1 VLANEQRVWLPLLSL
16 RRAFAL
22 LPLCLPVPSVQ
33 VCVTRLF
40 SFLQRKAVTS
50 AGMRW
55 AALFLG
61 MRLLAGVAS
70 LSPHEFGVP
79 SSSRGKGTASR
90 PSSNIQMLR
99 LRGGGVPMEEG
110 GTRDNQ
116 EYFAAGKTIRNSQH
130 IVDEWIEHNFPLQ
143 NRKEW
148 GHACLGL
155 GACCIVLALAPLP
168 LLNCFLS
175 RKMLLAANILI
186 TGGAFLVSGPTSIR
200 RFLFAPRRRLGTVIL
215 FAGFTMVWRRWTILV
230 CVFVCVRVG
239 VHCTLL
245 YL

>member
-1 VLANEQRVWLPLLSL
+1 
-16 RRAFAL
+16 
-22 LPLCLPVPSVQ
+22 
-33 VCVTRLF
+33 
-40 SFLQRKAVTS
+40 
-50 AGMRW
+50 
-55 AALFLG
+55 
-61 MRLLAGVAS
+61 
-70 LSPHEFGVP
+70 
-79 SSSRGKGTASR
+79 
-90 PSSNIQMLR
+90 
-99 LRGGGVPMEEG
+99 MEEG
-110 GTRDNQ
+110 GTRDNR

-230 CVFVCVRVG
+230 CECMCVCVG

-245 YL
+245 YIYECMPSESRFSLSCPCVRILLCANVRVCASLNRGRAICVGIFFILCVEISSFTEFYLMI